1 MKIPIFNSL
10 YQEGDNRIK
19 SYPLNIKTLNNLE
32 LKKIDKK
39 RFPVIKIIN
48 KLKEEDSL
56 FETVIVSANDNLV
69 NKFLNKEIKFTDISK
84 KLLEI
89 TNLYEFKKFKDI
101 KPENVKEIEKLA
113 DYVGL
118 KINTMSV

>member
-1 MKIPIFNSL
+1 MKVII
-10 YQEGDNRIK
+10 GIK
-19 SYPLNIKTLNNLE
+19 SYSLNIKTLNNLE
-32 LKKIDKK
+32 LKEIDKK

-48 KLKEEDSL
+48 KLIEEDSL

-89 TNLYEFKKFKDI
+89 TNLYEFKKFKEI
-101 KPENVKEIEKLA
+101 KPKNVKEIEKLA